1 MGPSKKPTKI
11 EQAWMDKAAEHGCIA
26 CRKDGEIVPAS
37 IHHITSGYRRM
48 GHLFTL
54 PLCYMHHQGDGKQV
68 PSVHGAKRSFVER
81 YGSELELLAEL
92 QVKLGVYDKVI
103 HEAC

>member
-1 MGPSKKPTKI
+1 MGPSKPPTRL
-11 EQAWMDKAAEHGCIA
+11 EREWMARAADYGCIA
-26 CRKDGEIVPAS
+26 CRKDGHSTPAA

-54 PLCYMHHQGDGKQV
+54 PLCPAHHQGDGREV
-68 PSVHGAKRSFVER
+68 PSVHFAKRSFVAR

-92 QVKLGVYDKVI
+92 QVALGVYDKVTV
-103 HEAC
+103 